1 MKETFDF
8 NVLWNFQHIWTCF
21 VNIIRIRNI
30 FPRLCLQTCFC
41 CYHGIVKNSDFL
53 PICFQSFLCRV
64 RKISLKFEIS
74 WFLPLSVLKE
84 KCKDDL
90 QSKSIDWFLYDSNFG
105 VQWVTVS
112 KQKHDELSDT
122 SHVISEWE
130 GIFDFT
136 KNVNSIGLK
145 QETVCQIV
153 RFILT
158 DLFPTFT
165 WNYIIQYSKCLWILR
180 NFQEHLFIEHLRL
193 LFL

>member
-1 MKETFDF
+1 MC
-8 NVLWNFQHIWTCF
+8 LWTCF
-21 VNIIRIRNI
+21 S
-30 FPRLCLQTCFC
+30 
-41 CYHGIVKNSDFL
+41 CYHGIVKNNDFL
-53 PICFQSFLCRV
+53 PIFFQSFLCRV
-64 RKISLKFEIS
+64 RKIS
-74 WFLPLSVLKE
+74 WFLLLSVLKE

-130 GIFDFT
+130 GIFDST

-145 QETVCQIV
+145 RETVCQIV

-158 DLFPTFT
+158 DLFLTFT
-165 WNYIIQYSKCLWILR
+165 WNYIIQYWKCLWLLR

-193 LFL
+193 LLL